1 MDAKKLNKYKKL
13 LLEEKQRILNSSRKD
28 LDDIKV
34 DTDDLLDETD
44 LAATEMSQNLA
55 FTLRDRERELLAQI
69 DEALLRIEENRYG
82 MCEET
87 GEPIEEERLSTVPW
101 TRLSLE
107 GAEIREKRRKKYA

>member
-34 DTDDLLDETD
+34 DADDLLDETD

-69 DEALLRIEENRYG
+69 DEALLRIEENHYG
-82 MCEET
+82 VCEET
-87 GEPIEEERLSTVPW
+87 GEPIEEERLNTVPW